1 MTISNRMGGKILAD
15 GLKAQGVELIFG
27 VPGESYLALLDGLY
41 DQRETIRFITCRQE
55 GGAANMAEAYGKL
68 TGQPGICVVTRG
80 PGAANASIGLHT
92 AFQDSTPMLLL
103 VGQVGRQMQDR
114 EAFQEVNH
122 GIFFSEMSKWSAEI
136 RDPSRIPEY
145 LNHAFH
151 SALSGRPGPVVL
163 SLPEDMLRE
172 EAEVE
177 DAPPAIPVQ
186 PAPAPEQIKQIREML
201 LEAERPLMV
210 LGGGGWN
217 HEACRIHTVFADQ
230 QDLPVAVSFRCQDR
244 MDNDHRC
251 YVGDLGIGPNPKLH
265 QLVQDSDLLIV
276 VGARMGEMTT
286 GGYRLMG
293 IPVPNQKLVHI
304 HPGADELGRVY
315 RADLPINASV
325 QQFAQALSQLET
337 VPSDRWRERT
347 AKARQ
352 SYEAFQQP
360 PEAPGNVNFANV
372 VRHLSEVLPADA
384 IITNGAGIYS
394 SWGHRFYR
402 FHKFPSQ
409 LGPTSGAMGYG
420 MPAAISAKLVFPER
434 EVVCLAGDGCFMMN
448 GQEMATVV
456 QYGLNLI
463 VLVVNNGMLGTIR
476 MHQEKSYP
484 GRVHGTAL
492 HNPDFAALARAY
504 GAFGAKVENTSDFPD
519 LLAEARKAG
528 RPALLEVVVDPEAL
542 TPNASLSEIR
552 NHALKN

>member
-151 SALSGRPGPVVL
+151 LALSGRPGPVVL

-201 LEAERPLMV
+201 LEAESPLMV

-217 HEACRIHTVFADQ
+217 HEACRIHTEFADQ

-251 YVGDLGIGPNPKLH
+251 YIGDLGIGPNPKLH

-337 VPSDRWRERT
+337 VPSEGWRERT

-360 PEAPGNVNFANV
+360 PEAPGNVNFADV
-372 VRHLSEVLPADA
+372 VRHLSEALPADA

-448 GQEMATVV
+448 GQEMATAV

-463 VLVVNNGMLGTIR
+463 VLVINNGMLGTIR

-484 GRVHGTAL
+484 RRVHGTAL

-504 GAFGAKVENTSDFPD
+504 GAFGAKVEKTSDFPD

>member
-201 LEAERPLMV
+201 LEAESPLMV

-217 HEACRIHTVFADQ
+217 HEACRIHTLFADQ

-337 VPSDRWRERT
+337 VPSEGWRERT

-360 PEAPGNVNFANV
+360 PEAPGNVNFADV
-372 VRHLSEVLPADA
+372 VRHLSEALPADA

-448 GQEMATVV
+448 GQEMATAV

-463 VLVVNNGMLGTIR
+463 VLVINNGMLGTIR

-484 GRVHGTAL
+484 RRVHGTAL

-504 GAFGAKVENTSDFPD
+504 GAFGAKVEKTSDFPD

>member
-217 HEACRIHTVFADQ
+217 HEACRIHTLFADQ

-337 VPSDRWRERT
+337 VPSEGWRERT

-360 PEAPGNVNFANV
+360 PEAPGNVNFADV
-372 VRHLSEVLPADA
+372 VRHLSEALPADA

-448 GQEMATVV
+448 GQEMATAV

-463 VLVVNNGMLGTIR
+463 VLVINNGMLGTIR

-484 GRVHGTAL
+484 RRVHGTAL

-504 GAFGAKVENTSDFPD
+504 GAFGAKVEKTSDFPD